1 MRGAI
6 RAASCRANFLGEG
19 RGLGEIPILFSL
31 FGNQVPSVVNPAARV
46 ENIVQKLLENAD
58 EERWW
63 SLSRDFQLL
72 AEAAPEAFLSAL
84 DQELDQHA
92 AVTGYLANTTES
104 GRSWRR
110 IRLKIRFGRSSSLAW
125 GPQYLGRV
133 SIILA
138 KLAARD
144 PGGDTAIDQRTAYDK
159 FFFCGC
165 RKHLPLLD
173 RRLRVPIS

>member
-1 MRGAI
+1 
-6 RAASCRANFLGEG
+6 
-19 RGLGEIPILFSL
+19 
-31 FGNQVPSVVNPAARV
+31 VPSVVNPASRV

-72 AEAAPEAFLSAL
+72 ADAAPEAFLSAL
-84 DQELDQHA
+84 DQEFDQHA
-92 AVTGYLANTTES
+92 AVNVLFGEDKGSQAGVGGEYLSNLLWALE
-104 GRSWRR
+104 
-110 IRLKIRFGRSSSLAW
+110 SLAW

-159 FFFCGC
+159 FFVVAAANIYPVG
-165 RKHLPLLD
+165 
-173 RRLRVPIS
+173 